1 MGKPPIGK
9 TAMTDAERHRRYMAR
24 PRARAAAGEDNVTHD
39 KSASWL
45 SKKLEWKILVD
56 DEGNGFISAE
66 MGPFELYVGQHF
78 DNTFYWCVL
87 KREDADKDA
96 TDVSEGGAPSLVAAM
111 KAAEVAAFPHWL
123 AEQAVK
129 RG

>member
-1 MGKPPIGK
+1 
-9 TAMTDAERHRRYMAR
+9 MTDAERHRRHMVKLR
-24 PRARAAAGEDNVTHD
+24 TRAAAREDNVTHD
-39 KSASWL
+39 KPASWL

-56 DEGNGFISAE
+56 DEGNGFISAD

-87 KREDADKDA
+87 KREDANKDA
-96 TDVSEGGAPSLVAAM
+96 TDVAEGGAPSLVAAM